1 MLSQFDAELFF
12 KAVGLA
18 FFMEGML
25 WAASPGS
32 MKRAMAELLRRG
44 DQSVRALG
52 LFGMGLGLL
61 ICWLFG

>member
-1 MLSQFDAELFF
+1 MLSDFNAGLFF

-18 FFMEGML
+18 FFLEGVL
-25 WAASPGS
+25 WAASPGA